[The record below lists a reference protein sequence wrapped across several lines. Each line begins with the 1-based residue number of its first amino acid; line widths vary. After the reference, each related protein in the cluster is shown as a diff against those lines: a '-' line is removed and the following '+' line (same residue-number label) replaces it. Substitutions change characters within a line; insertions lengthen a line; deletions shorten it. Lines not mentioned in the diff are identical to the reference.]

1 MVYDFGGVSPDISN
15 SAFTAESAQIIG
27 DVTLCE
33 GSSVWFNAV
42 LRGDDDKITVGKNSN
57 IQDNCTVHCDKG
69 LPVEIGENVTVGHN
83 AVIHG
88 CTVGDNSLIGMNATV
103 LNGAKIGKNCI
114 VGAGAL
120 VTENKGFPDNSL
132 ILGVPAK
139 KVGEI
144 DGATAEKIKQN
155 ALHYAKTA
163 KKYSL

>member
-1 MVYDFGGVSPDISN
+1 MVYDFGGIFPDISK
-15 SAFTAESAQIIG
+15 SAFTADSAQIIG

-57 IQDNCTVHCDKG
+57 VQDNCTVHCDKG
-69 LPVEIGENVTVGHN
+69 FPVEIGENVTVGHN
-83 AVIHG
+83 AVLHG
-88 CTVGDNSLIGMNATV
+88 CTVGDNSLIGMNATI

-120 VTENKGFPDNSL
+120 VTENKESPDNSL

-139 KVGEI
+139 QVGDI
-144 DGATAEKIKQN
+144 DGATAKKINQN
-155 ALHYAKTA
+155 ALHYAGTA